1 MTASLCPRAK
11 KSSLSDRSFRF
22 PALRVYTVGDGS
34 RFSRAMKAF
43 FPTLT
48 VEASDLDTANTV
60 VSVASVFSSANEY
73 CMIRIS
79 DSRIEIRARDADG
92 ARNAAAI
99 LAQLIRK
106 EDGTWTLPYGT
117 VEDWPDA
124 PYRAMMLES
133 SGRSWIPMDQLLFY
147 IRKMALARMN
157 VLQFHFMEDPGC
169 TIRLDCYPDMHGYGE
184 ENLKYTKDEIRKMIA
199 YADSFGIS
207 VTPFVEVLS
216 HSLAFNHAADIA
228 CPGDTDEHMFAVC
241 VGQEKTFEAIERV
254 LAEVAE
260 LFPDPVIHIGAD
272 EYDMSAVTPKTV
284 HWAECPHCRALSE
297 KMGYTTF
304 RELFLY
310 GISRINRIVNK
321 LGKVS
326 MLWNADLKP
335 GELPDSLDRNMI
347 IHFYRTDNTLGKEK
361 IFGLSPN
368 GYAEDGFAVIN
379 SYYPETYMDI
389 ADYMNPDRLNGWSYL
404 TTPLVSPENRASV
417 IGSACCAWEKYD
429 HFERTI
435 PPAIFLFA
443 DRLWNAFGAPVPY
456 DDAYGR
462 CLTRLLFENGLPEDL
477 NVFTAVG
484 KVLPPL
490 RDDRMLHKPP
500 VSMTDPADLRRIES
514 ALTDY
519 CETAADEQHLR
530 LARCYLQVAR
540 EAVAYRESIDPHAGP
555 KKERIAFFG

>member
-1 MTASLCPRAK
+1 MTASLCPRVK
-11 KSSLSDRSFRF
+11 KSALSDSCFRF
-22 PALRVYTVGDGS
+22 SALRVYTVGDGS
-34 RFSRAMKAF
+34 RFCRALRAF
-43 FPTLT
+43 FPALPI
-48 VEASDLDTANTV
+48 EASDLDTANTV
-60 VSVASVFSSANEY
+60 ISVASVFSSVNEY
-73 CMIRIS
+73 CSIRIS
-79 DSRIEIRARDADG
+79 DRRIEIRARDCDG

-99 LAQLIRK
+99 LAQLLRP
-106 EDGTWTLPYGT
+106 EDGMWTLPCGT
-117 VEDWPDA
+117 IEDWPDA

-133 SGRSWIPMDQLLFY
+133 SGRAWIPMDQLSFY

-169 TIRLDCYPDMHGYGE
+169 TIRLDSYPDMHGYGE
-184 ENLKYTKDEIRKMIA
+184 ENLKYTKDEIRAMIA
-199 YADSFGIS
+199 YADDLGIS

-241 VGQEKTFEAIERV
+241 VGQEKTFDAIERV
-254 LAEVAE
+254 LTEVAQ

-284 HWAECPHCRALSE
+284 HWGECPHCRALSE
-297 KMGYTTF
+297 RMGYTTY

-310 GISRINRIVNK
+310 GISRINRIVNR
-321 LGKVS
+321 LGKIS

-335 GELPDSLDRNMI
+335 GELPDALDRNMV
-347 IHFYRTDNTLGKEK
+347 IHYYRADNTLGKEK

-368 GYAEDGFAVIN
+368 GYATDGFAVVN

-389 ADYMNPDRLNGWSYL
+389 AAYMNSERLNGWSYL
-404 TTPLVSPENRASV
+404 TTPLVSRENRASV
-417 IGSACCAWEKYD
+417 IGSACCAWEKFD

-462 CLTRLLFENGLPEDL
+462 CLTRLLFDGGLPEDI

-484 KVLPPL
+484 NVLPPL
-490 RDDRMLHKPP
+490 RDDRKFHKSL
-500 VSMTDPADLRRIES
+500 VSMTDPAVLRRIAEALDRYCEEAADRNLRRLACRYAEIAKE
-514 ALTDY
+514 ALT
-519 CETAADEQHLR
+519 
-530 LARCYLQVAR
+530 
-540 EAVAYRESIDPHAGP
+540 YRESLDPNRGP
-555 KKERIAFFG
+555 RKDRIAFSG